1 MKDLGYDDRNA
12 FTGLKT
18 LTFVLLLY
26 FTRVFCSLFIG
37 FIIGCLGFYNPILL
51 KIHSFHVL
59 KVFFLYLISIIPV
72 FDYSNYIDDEYN

>member
-1 MKDLGYDDRNA
+1 MIDLGYNDRNA

-26 FTRVFCSLFIG
+26 FTRVICSLFIG

-51 KIHSFHVL
+51 RIHSFLVKGL
-59 KVFFLYLISIIPV
+59 FF
-72 FDYSNYIDDEYN
+72 N